1 MPTITTTVTSST
13 STGATVTQTTTEAT
27 PEVSVPQNTTLAS
40 IRQHNLSEMM
50 VALEEVRHGRLR
62 QITLSRGVTV
72 LEPRGCY
79 ESGILIYRRPWCE
92 RDCPTPGKALPTLI

>member
-27 PEVSVPQNTTLAS
+27 PEVVVPQNTTLAS

-50 VALEEVRHGRLR
+50 VALEEVRRGRLSR
-62 QITLSRGVTV
+62 LPSAEVSPSLTRGV
-72 LEPRGCY
+72 LRKWHPR
-79 ESGILIYRRPWCE
+79 L
-92 RDCPTPGKALPTLI
+92 